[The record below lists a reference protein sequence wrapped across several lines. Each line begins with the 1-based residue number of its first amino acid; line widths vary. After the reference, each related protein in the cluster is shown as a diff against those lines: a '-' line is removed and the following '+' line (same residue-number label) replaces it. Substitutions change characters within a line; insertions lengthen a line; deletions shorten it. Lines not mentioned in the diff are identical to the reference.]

1 MADRKANID
10 LLRVI
15 SAAAIV
21 TLHSVTAPM
30 GNASSPIPLLT
41 EQILTVIHSLTLWG
55 RSRVFHYHR
64 LLPTF
69 KTGV

>member
-41 EQILTVIHSLTLWG
+41 EQILTVIHSDPVG